1 MKLSNKRQI
10 NKKSISI
17 GQTLET
23 NDLYLPH
30 KKSRIPDSKSRPII
44 VVDKNKNEEFMVVPG
59 STQKTKNTREY
70 NKYGIKNF
78 RMVVEI
84 DDNEGKP
91 IKLNDKFRITNKS
104 TKLPRSEAKYI
115 KDYVV
120 NHGKFSSENRK
131 KVEIFKNRNK
141 KK

>member
-44 VVDKNKNEEFMVVPG
+44 VVDKNKNDRY
-59 STQKTKNTREY
+59 TILHNYY
-70 NKYGIKNF
+70 N
-78 RMVVEI
+78 M
-84 DDNEGKP
+84 
-91 IKLNDKFRITNKS
+91 LLSND
-104 TKLPRSEAKYI
+104 LM
-115 KDYVV
+115 DV
-120 NHGKFSSENRK
+120 
-131 KVEIFKNRNK
+131 
-141 KK
+141 